1 MKISD
6 HKKNSKP
13 SLDDLE
19 NINLYKIVVT
29 ISNVG

>member
-1 MKISD
+1 MKNFWSQ
-6 HKKNSKP
+6 NSKP